1 MYITLNKWLNL
12 FKSRNMSYNDF
23 VNKLRIKKGNG
34 DILLVKDLKDK
45 KISSK
50 FYIILYKIIV
60 TYKNIYLTNF
70 FNRNL
75 LIKDINLSLCVN
87 NNKFTENKN
96 IVRNLY
102 YKEILQDTGTSQPN
116 LRSYLDVLMDLFKYH
131 ILDYKLLTP
140 SGISMIENNKL
151 SSILSGFYFKA
162 SIMNPIVPYS
172 LSNLYDYNFKVLTPT
187 LGWSSYLLGMIHN
200 EYLNTYIGIDVIKK
214 VCDNTRKICKQNNTK
229 CDIYCKPSKDLY
241 IDKNFMGK
249 YKSDIDFVF
258 FSPPY
263 YELELY
269 NGNEQSTN
277 RYKSY
282 QEWLEKYWKATM
294 KLCYECLKNNR
305 FMMYIIS
312 GYNDKGKYINLETD
326 MNKITKEVGFNFIK
340 KLKMKGSNVG
350 ITSHRTVNEQIF
362 IFSKGKIN
370 KTLLNKHISKLKC
383 EKNLKNNKSKKKTK
397 KKYIN

>member
-1 MYITLNKWLNL
+1 MYLTLSKWLSL
-12 FKSRNMSYNDF
+12 FKCNNVTYAEF
-23 VNKLRIKKGNG
+23 IKKLRMKRGNG
-34 DILLVKDLKDK
+34 IIVYVKDTDK
-45 KISSK
+45 KVSTK
-50 FYIILYKIIV
+50 FFKILYKSIV
-60 TYKNIYLTNF
+60 SDKVSYLTNF

-75 LIKDINLSLCVN
+75 LIKDVNFSLCVD

-96 IVRNLY
+96 VVRNLY

-116 LRSYLDVLMDLFKYH
+116 LRSYLEVLIDLFKYH

-140 SGISMIENNKL
+140 SGMSMIENKKL
-151 SSILSGFYFKA
+151 PSILSGFYFKA

-172 LSNLYDYNFKVLTPT
+172 LSKLYDYNFKVLTPT
-187 LGWSSYLLGMIHN
+187 IGWSSYLLGMMKN
-200 EYLNTYIGIDVIKK
+200 EYLNTYVGIDVIKK
-214 VCDNTRKICKQNNTK
+214 VCDNTVKICKQNSTK
-229 CDIYCKPSKDLY
+229 CDIYCKPSEDLY
-241 IDKNFMGK
+241 TDMKFMNK

-269 NGNEQSTN
+269 KGNEQSTN

-282 QEWLEKYWKATM
+282 GEWLEKYWRITM

-312 GYNDKGKYINLETD
+312 GYNDKGKYVNLERD
-326 MNKITKEVGFNFIK
+326 MNKITKEIGFNYIS

-362 IFSKGKIN
+362 IFSKGTIDKKI
-370 KTLLNKHISKLKC
+370 LNRHINKLKC
-383 EKNLKNNKSKKKTK
+383 ERTKTKNKKTK
-397 KKYIN
+397 KK